1 MAVLSRPVFFM
12 LALAAGNAQAGGGFY
27 PDFQKLSAALYQ
39 QQPEPAACR
48 AGILHDA
55 QRQQVLDTLNA
66 IRRLHGLAPVQ
77 YEDGEQD
84 AVMQTALLMAA
95 NGRIDHAP
103 PPQWRCWTAIAA
115 KTAGAS
121 LLSGGVT
128 AANIAFHTPEQDI
141 IVWLT
146 DTEARSVAGIGHR
159 RWLLDPF
166 LKRIAYGRV
175 SGAVDGRNQSV
186 ASVLKIMRPE
196 KTAVP
201 AIGPEL
207 IAYPVGDYPARFYTE
222 GAPLSVALMID
233 AGTKSGNA
241 AVDFSQTRIQVVP
254 ASGRPLRVSGV
265 IADNRFY
272 GLPNSLQ
279 FRTGALI
286 AGERY
291 AVTLENVRVQG
302 QPKTY
307 RYWFRITP

>member
-1 MAVLSRPVFFM
+1 MAGLSRPVFFM
-12 LALAAGNAQAGGGFY
+12 LACAAAGAYAGDGFY
-27 PDFQKLSAALYQ
+27 PDFRKLSAALYQ

-48 AGILHDA
+48 AGLLHDA
-55 QRQQVLDTLNA
+55 QRQQVLSTVNA
-66 IRRLHGLAPVQ
+66 IRTLHGLAPVQ
-77 YEDGEQD
+77 YEDSEQD

-103 PPQWRCWTAIAA
+103 PPQWRCWTAMAA

-121 LLSGGVT
+121 LLSGGVR
-128 AANIAFHTPEQDI
+128 ASNIAFHTPEQDI
-141 IVWLT
+141 LVWLT

-196 KTAVP
+196 KTA
-201 AIGPEL
+201 AAATGPEL
-207 IAYPVGDYPARFYTE
+207 IAYPFGDYPARFYAE

-233 AGTKSGNA
+233 AGHKAGNA
-241 AVDFSQTRIQVVP
+241 AVDFSQARIKVMA
-254 ASGRPLRVSGV
+254 ASGKPLRISG
-265 IADNRFY
+265 ILTDNSFY

-279 FRTGALI
+279 FRTDDLI
-286 AGERY
+286 SGERY
-291 AVTLENVRVQG
+291 DVTLDNVRVQG

-307 RYWFRITP
+307 RYWFRIMP